1 MSALLPSSTLF
12 EQHQIRRLYDDASE
26 TWWFSV
32 IDIIQVLIEQ
42 PDYKA
47 AQNYWKVLK
56 NRLAKDGSQ
65 LVTDCNQLKMQ
76 AADGKNYLTTV
87 AKAETLLRLVQSVP
101 SPKAEPIKLWLAKV
115 GYERMQE
122 MADPSLSVDRARE
135 LWLKH
140 GRSEKWIQQRM
151 MGQETRN
158 KLTDYWKEHGIKEGD
173 EFAILT
179 NIIHQEWSGVTVKD
193 HKTIKGLKTQNLRD
207 HMTEAELI
215 FTALA
220 ELSTRQIAESE
231 QAVGMPKNKVAARKG
246 GGIAKKARLELEEKT
261 GRPVVSGSNFLPPKR
276 SQAIKSSNR
285 KRRK

>member
-12 EQHQIRRLYDDASE
+12 EQHQIRRLYDDATE

-32 IDIIQVLIEQ
+32 IDIVQVLIEQ

-56 NRLAKDGSQ
+56 NRLAKEGSQ

-76 AADGKNYLTTV
+76 AADGKNYMTTV
-87 AKAETLLRLVQSVP
+87 ATAETLLRLVQSVP

-122 MADPSLSVDRARE
+122 LADPSLGVDRARE
-135 LWLKH
+135 LWRKH

-158 KLTDYWKEHGIKEGD
+158 KLTDYWKEHDIKEGD

-193 HKTIKGLKTQNLRD
+193 HKAIKGLKTQNLRD

-220 ELSTRQIAESE
+220 ELSTRQIAEAE
-231 QAVGMPKNKVAARKG
+231 QAKGMPKNKVAARKG
-246 GGIAKKARLELEEKT
+246 GGIAKKARLELEQKT
-261 GRPVVSGSNFLPPKR
+261 GKPVVSGSNFLPPKK
-276 SQAIKSSNR
+276 KSL
-285 KRRK
+285 KR